1 VDRIFKLSFSSSSL
15 VTGQSIS
22 FARPR
27 RLTSLLLLAAI
38 FVIGAAGVAV
48 AQAPVVRVE
57 TLAGTGQAG
66 LADGNR
72 QVGQLNRPHGLA
84 IDGRGNVYVSDRGNH
99 AIRVVA
105 PNGDIRTLAGNGK
118 EGKADGIGAAAS
130 FNQPVAVA
138 VDKSGNVYVADRD
151 NHLVRLIDPSGK
163 VSAVVG
169 TGTAGFTEGPALSA
183 QFNQPY
189 GVALS
194 PDEKILYI
202 ADYLNHAIR
211 ALDVGTRR
219 VTTLTGN
226 GKSGFANGKGDQAQ
240 FNQPY
245 NVKIDARGR
254 LYVPDQN
261 NHAIRRVE
269 PDGTVSTIAG
279 TGQSGFA
286 GGKAAESRF
295 NNPTGL
301 IVAADGTIY
310 VADRN
315 NHRIRIIS
323 AAGEVSTIAGEG
335 TEGFLDGFGPAAKFN
350 RPIDIVLTADGSL
363 VVSEENNHRLRK
375 ILLTR

>member
-1 VDRIFKLSFSSSSL
+1 MDRTLHHSDSPFESRLSHR
-15 VTGQSIS
+15 VGW
-22 FARPR
+22 PR
-27 RLTSLLLLAAI
+27 RLTKLLLLAGVLA
-38 FVIGAAGVAV
+38 VGAADVVV
-48 AQAPVVRVE
+48 AQLLIVRVE

-66 LADGNR
+66 LANGNQ

-118 EGKADGIGAAAS
+118 EGKADGIGAAAG
-130 FNQPVAVA
+130 FNQPIAAA

-163 VSAVVG
+163 VSMIAG
-169 TGTAGFTEGPALSA
+169 TGAAGFAEGPANSA

-194 PDEKILYI
+194 TDEKILYI

-211 ALDVGTRR
+211 ALDLSGRR
-219 VTTLTGN
+219 VTTLAGN
-226 GKSGFANGKGDQAQ
+226 GKAGFANGKGDQAQ

-245 NVKIDARGR
+245 NVKADTRGR

-261 NHAIRRVE
+261 NHAIRRVD

-286 GGKAAESRF
+286 GGKASESRF

-323 AAGEVSTIAGEG
+323 PAGEVSTIAGEG
-335 TEGFLDGFGPAAKFN
+335 SEGFLDGFGPAAKFN

-375 ILLTR
+375 ILLMR

>member
-1 VDRIFKLSFSSSSL
+1 MDRIFKLSISSL
-15 VTGQSIS
+15 GTGQSIS

-105 PNGDIRTLAGNGK
+105 PNGDIRTLAG
-118 EGKADGIGAAAS
+118 
-130 FNQPVAVA
+130 
-138 VDKSGNVYVADRD
+138 
-151 NHLVRLIDPSGK
+151 
-163 VSAVVG
+163 
-169 TGTAGFTEGPALSA
+169 TEGPALSA

-189 GVALS
+189 GIALS

-219 VTTLTGN
+219 VTTLAGN